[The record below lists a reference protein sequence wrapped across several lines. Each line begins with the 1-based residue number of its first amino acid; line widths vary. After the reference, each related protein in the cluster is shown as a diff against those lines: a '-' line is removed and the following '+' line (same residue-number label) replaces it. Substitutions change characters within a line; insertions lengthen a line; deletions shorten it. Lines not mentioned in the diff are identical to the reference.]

1 MTLAAVLQIALFGLV
16 SGGLYALTASGLTL
30 VAGVMKIMN
39 IAHGD
44 MMMIGAF
51 IAFWAFSLGGIS
63 PVISVVI
70 AGPLLFLL
78 GMALYRVLVQPVTA
92 VSMTV
97 AQLERGTLIG
107 FFAVVIILQNIA
119 HLLWGADYRVVTVLQ
134 AAVPGVGLSLA
145 RVTVFALSL
154 LLVGLLHLLLVKTRF
169 GSAVR
174 AVSQD
179 RNMAAMLA
187 IDTRRI
193 DIMAFALGTGLAGV
207 AGALAS
213 MIYVVTPTM
222 GLSFTLKGFT
232 VMVVGGVGNL
242 AGTLI
247 AGLLLGVAEELGAL
261 VIGDEYRDVIGYGI
275 LTVVILLISYGYIQ
289 RREVA

>member
-1 MTLAAVLQIALFGLV
+1 MTLDGVLQVALFGLV
-16 SGGLYALTASGLTL
+16 WGGLYALTASGLTL

-44 MMMIGAF
+44 MMMIGAYV
-51 IAFWAFSLGGIS
+51 AFWAFSLGGIS
-63 PVISVVI
+63 PVVSVAL

-78 GMALYRVLVQPVTA
+78 GLALHRLLVQPVTA
-92 VSMTV
+92 ASTTV

-107 FFAVVIILQNIA
+107 FFAVVVILQNIA
-119 HLLWGADYRVVTVLQ
+119 LLLWGADYRVVTVLQ
-134 AAVPGVGLSLA
+134 TPVPVVGLSLA
-145 RVTVFALSL
+145 RIVVFVLSL
-154 LLVGLLHLLLVKTRF
+154 LLVGLLHILLAKTRF
-169 GSAVR
+169 GAAVR

-193 DIMAFALGTGLAGV
+193 DMMAFALGTGLAG
-207 AGALAS
+207 AGGALAS
-213 MIYVVTPTM
+213 MVYVVTPTM
-222 GLSFTLKGFT
+222 GLIFTLKAFT

-247 AGLLLGVAEELGAL
+247 AGLLLGAAEELGAL
-261 VIGDEYRDVIGYGI
+261 IVGDEYRDVIGYGI
-275 LTVVILLISYGYIQ
+275 LTVVILLISYGYIS

>member
-1 MTLAAVLQIALFGLV
+1 
-16 SGGLYALTASGLTL
+16 
-30 VAGVMKIMN
+30 VARIV
-39 IAHGD
+39 
-44 MMMIGAF
+44 
-51 IAFWAFSLGGIS
+51 
-63 PVISVVI
+63 
-70 AGPLLFLL
+70 
-78 GMALYRVLVQPVTA
+78 
-92 VSMTV
+92 
-97 AQLERGTLIG
+97 
-107 FFAVVIILQNIA
+107 
-119 HLLWGADYRVVTVLQ
+119 
-134 AAVPGVGLSLA
+134 
-145 RVTVFALSL
+145 VFALSV

-169 GSAVR
+169 GAAVR

-193 DIMAFALGTGLAGV
+193 DIMAFALGTGLAGT

-222 GLSFTLKGFT
+222 GLIFTLKAFT

-247 AGLLLGVAEELGAL
+247 AGLLLGAAEELGAL

-275 LTVVILLISYGYIQ
+275 LTVVILLISYGYIR

>member
-1 MTLAAVLQIALFGLV
+1 MTLDGVLQVTLFGLV
-16 SGGLYALTASGLTL
+16 WGGLYALTASGLTL

-44 MMMIGAF
+44 MMMIGAYV
-51 IAFWAFSLGGIS
+51 AFWAFSLGGIS
-63 PVISVVI
+63 PVVSVAL

-78 GMALYRVLVQPVTA
+78 GLALHRLLVQPVTA
-92 VSMTV
+92 ASTTV
-97 AQLERGTLIG
+97 PQLERGTLIG
-107 FFAVVIILQNIA
+107 FFAVVVILQNIA
-119 HLLWGADYRVVTVLQ
+119 LLLWGADYRVVTVLQ
-134 AAVPGVGLSLA
+134 APVPAVGLSLA
-145 RVTVFALSL
+145 RIVVFVLSL
-154 LLVGLLHLLLVKTRF
+154 LLVGLLHILLVKTRF
-169 GSAVR
+169 GAAVR

-193 DIMAFALGTGLAGV
+193 DMLAFALGTGLAG
-207 AGALAS
+207 AGGALAS

-222 GLSFTLKGFT
+222 GLIFTLKAFT

-247 AGLLLGVAEELGAL
+247 AGLLLGAAEELGAL
-261 VIGDEYRDVIGYGI
+261 IVGDEYRDVIGYGI
-275 LTVVILLISYGYIQ
+275 LTVVILLISYGYIS

>member
-1 MTLAAVLQIALFGLV
+1 MTLAAILQITLFGLV
-16 SGGLYALTASGLTL
+16 WGGLYALTASGLTL
-30 VAGVMKIMN
+30 VVGVMKIMN
-39 IAHGD
+39 IAHGE
-44 MMMIGAF
+44 MMMIGAYV
-51 IAFWAFSLGGIS
+51 AFWAFTLAGVP
-63 PVISVVI
+63 PVVSIAL
-70 AGPLLFLL
+70 AGPLLFVL
-78 GMALYRVLVQPVTA
+78 GMALYKILVQPVTA
-92 VSMTV
+92 ISMTV
-97 AQLERGTLIG
+97 AQLERNTLIG
-107 FFAVVIILQNIA
+107 FFAVVVILQNVA
-119 HLLWGADYRVVTVLQ
+119 LLLWGADYRVVTTLQ
-134 AAVPGVGLSLA
+134 YPVPIVGLSVA
-145 RVTVFALSL
+145 RIVVFALSL

-169 GSAVR
+169 GAAVR

-187 IDTRRI
+187 IDTHWI
-193 DIMAFALGTGLAGV
+193 DIMAFALGTGLAGA

-222 GLSFTLKGFT
+222 GLVFTLKAFT

-247 AGLLLGVAEELGAL
+247 AGLLLGAAEELGAL

-275 LTVVILLISYGYIQ
+275 LTIVILLISYGYIR

>member
-1 MTLAAVLQIALFGLV
+1 MTLAAILQITLFGLV

-30 VAGVMKIMN
+30 VVGVMKIMN
-39 IAHGD
+39 IAHGE
-44 MMMIGAF
+44 MMMIGAYV
-51 IAFWAFSLGGIS
+51 AFWAFTLFGVPPIASIAL
-63 PVISVVI
+63 
-70 AGPLLFLL
+70 AGPLLFVL
-78 GMALYRVLVQPVTA
+78 GMALYKILVRPVTA
-92 VSMTV
+92 ISHTV
-97 AQLERGTLIG
+97 TELERNTLIG
-107 FFAVVIILQNIA
+107 FFAVVVILQNIA
-119 HLLWGADYRVVTVLQ
+119 LLLWGADYRVVTTLQ
-134 AAVPGVGLSLA
+134 VPVPILGLSLA
-145 RVTVFALSL
+145 RVVVFALSL

-169 GSAVR
+169 GAAVR

-187 IDTRRI
+187 IDTHWI
-193 DIMAFALGTGLAGV
+193 DIMAFALGTGLAGA

-222 GLSFTLKGFT
+222 GLIFTLKAFT

-247 AGLLLGVAEELGAL
+247 AGLLLGAAEELGAL
-261 VIGDEYRDVIGYGI
+261 LIGDEYRDVISYGI
-275 LTVVILLISYGYIQ
+275 LTIVILLISYGYIR